1 MVVLVGKTASGKTAI
16 ANEMMKRGFKKIVTT
31 TTRPKRSREF
41 EGVDYNFISE
51 DEFIEKAKHHYF
63 LEFTSY
69 KTVDGV
75 WYYGTPLEAIEKAN
89 SKSVVILNPHGCKE
103 IVSLFPDDNVT
114 IFYIY
119 ANNETIKN
127 RLLKRGDKREEA
139 ERRVKCDNN
148 DFKGIELL
156 ADRIVYNNENRKID
170 DVVDEIIMF
179 LNKKKK

>member
-1 MVVLVGKTASGKTAI
+1 M
-16 ANEMMKRGFKKIVTT
+16 
-31 TTRPKRSREF
+31 
-41 EGVDYNFISE
+41 
-51 DEFIEKAKHHYF
+51 
-63 LEFTSY
+63 
-69 KTVDGV
+69 
-75 WYYGTPLEAIEKAN
+75 
-89 SKSVVILNPHGCKE
+89 
-103 IVSLFPDDNVT
+103 SLFSDDNVT

-127 RLLKRGDKREEA
+127 RLLKRGDKKEEA